1 MEIGPLIDDIGMMIY
16 LLNMVM
22 CQVATLNHQRVN
34 YDKAI
39 FCCRFRALLSMPLA
53 STTKGSFSMGRAEV
67 RQLRPQWVGM
77 KMLKILFHREDLLV
91 LNAGEFSGMI
101 PVITS
106 NHPSNSL
113 SHPFPTEHQ

>member
-67 RQLRPQWVGM
+67 RQLRPEWVGM
-77 KMLKILFHREDLLV
+77 KILKILFHREDLLV
-91 LNAGEFSGMI
+91 LNAGNLRE
-101 PVITS
+101 
-106 NHPSNSL
+106 
-113 SHPFPTEHQ
+113 